1 MKESYRLR
9 VSSRLGADAATV
21 WAHAA
26 SMAGVNAELAPLRM
40 SAPGQGRIEEVP
52 LGVVAFRSL
61 ITLFGV
67 VPIDLHSLR
76 LVEVIPGRGFHEDSR
91 SLLEAR
97 WVHKRQVE
105 PDGAGCL
112 VTDEVTFQPR
122 LFGGLIRRM
131 VAGAFARRHRYLRRH
146 FRGVDAE
153 PLVQAEPVSGAGARR
168 ARPF

>member
-1 MKESYRLR
+1 MKKSYCLR

-21 WAHAA
+21 WAHAS

-40 SAPGQGRIEEVP
+40 SAPRDGRIDEVP
-52 LGVVAFRSL
+52 IGVVAFRSL
-61 ITLFGV
+61 VTLFGV

-97 WVHKRQVE
+97 WVHKRQIE

-122 LFGGLIRRM
+122 LFGGVVRQI
-131 VAGAFARRHRYLRRH
+131 VARTFARRHGYLRRR
-146 FRGVDAE
+146 FGGLDD
-153 PLVQAEPVSGAGARR
+153 R
-168 ARPF
+168 APRVAVT